1 MAKGKKNKPKKR
13 KGRPAPGPGGSAVSV
28 EEDQAGPG
36 VTDEVGSALEDDE
49 DYVGQPDEMQ
59 VSRRP
64 PGGGRRVERT
74 ARVGGLSIY
83 KPGQGYYT
91 RVGTAIGAG
100 ILLAGLWSFL
110 AGELEVYI
118 DPDRPWT
125 TYVQLGVP
133 TLVVAILGFAV
144 YWVVGKSRRT
154 SDFMILTEG
163 EMKKVSWST
172 RKEVIGSTKVVIFV
186 VIAMSLLLF
195 VVDYVFMRVFRWI
208 GVLG

>member
-1 MAKGKKNKPKKR
+1 MAKGKKKSKKR
-13 KGRPAPGPGGSAVSV
+13 KDRLAPSSGGPAVSV
-28 EEDQAGPG
+28 EDDHAGTQRADELASEREEDEA
-36 VTDEVGSALEDDE
+36 
-49 DYVGQPDEMQ
+49 
-59 VSRRP
+59 
-64 PGGGRRVERT
+64 GGGRADDVQAPPGQPGVPRRADRA

-91 RVGTAIGAG
+91 RVGTAVGAG
-100 ILLAGLWSFL
+100 ILLAGLWGFL

-118 DPDRPWT
+118 DPDKPWT
-125 TYVQLGVP
+125 TYIQLGVP
-133 TLVVAILGFAV
+133 TVVVVILGFMV

-195 VVDYVFMRVFRWI
+195 VVDYVFMRFFRWI